1 MQSVAGPVV
10 DLIEQIGEVG
20 VGLLIALET
29 VVPPI
34 PSEVVLPFAGFAA
47 AEGRIDPML
56 AWVAATAGS
65 LAGALLL
72 YWVGARWTYARLHD
86 LAGRPWFILFGRRDL
101 ERGHAFFGRHGSA
114 VILVGRFIP
123 FVRSVVSVP
132 AGLERMPVPRFLLL
146 TAVGS
151 GTWNAVF
158 LLLGYR
164 LREDFAVVE
173 QWLAPVS
180 TAVVVL
186 LALGLVL
193 LALRRRRETA
203 GAASPA
209 APAAEPAPATDHETA
224 VSSQDSSRQDRQR
237 AA

>member
-34 PSEVVLPFAGFAA
+34 PSEVVLPFAGYAA
-47 AEGRIDPML
+47 AEGRIDPVL
-56 AWVAATAGS
+56 AWVAATLGS

-72 YWVGARWTYARLHD
+72 YWVGARWTYDRLHD
-86 LAGRPWFILFGRRDL
+86 LAGRPWFVLFGQRDL

-114 VILVGRFIP
+114 VVLVGRFIP

-132 AGLERMPVPRFLLL
+132 AGLERMPLPRFVLL
-146 TAVGS
+146 TAIGS

-164 LREDFAVVE
+164 LGEEFTVVE

-180 TAVVVL
+180 TGVVLL
-186 LALGLVL
+186 LALGLL
-193 LALRRRRETA
+193 WLALRRRREGA
-203 GAASPA
+203 GTASPTDTPA
-209 APAAEPAPATDHETA
+209 ELGPAAERE
-224 VSSQDSSRQDRQR
+224 